1 MKLSHVDDQ
10 GNAQMV
16 DVSEKPETKRTA
28 VAGGLVQM
36 SKDLLAL
43 IASEKMPKGDVFTV
57 AKVAGILGA
66 KRCGELIPMCHPIP
80 LTDIQITLTLTETG
94 VQIEATASCFGR
106 TGVEM
111 EALTAV
117 SITALTLYDMC
128 KAVDK
133 SMIIGEIKLLRKT
146 GGKSDYNFQGARY
159 SRL

>member
-1 MKLSHVDDQ
+1 MLLMNDPKLSHVDDQ

-16 DVSEKPETKRTA
+16 DVSEKPETKRVA
-28 VAGGLVQM
+28 VAGGFIHM
-36 SKDLLAL
+36 SEELLAL
-43 IASEKMPKGDVFTV
+43 ISSQKMPKGDVFTV

-80 LTDIQITLTLTETG
+80 LTDIQITLTPTETG
-94 VQIEATASCFGR
+94 VAIEATAACFGR

-117 SITALTLYDMC
+117 SIAALTLYDMC

-133 SMIIGEIKLLRKT
+133 GMTIEEIKLLKKT
-146 GGKSDYNFQGARY
+146 GGKSDYIA
-159 SRL
+159 S

>member
-1 MKLSHVDDQ
+1 MADTKLSHVDDQ

-16 DVSEKPETKRTA
+16 DVSEKPETKRVA
-28 VAGGLVQM
+28 VASGFIQM
-36 SKDLLAL
+36 SEELLIL
-43 IASEKMPKGDVFTV
+43 ISNQKMPKGDVFTV

-66 KRCGELIPMCHPIP
+66 KHCGELIPMCHPIP
-80 LTDIQITLTLTETG
+80 LTDIQIALTLTDTG
-94 VQIEATASCFGR
+94 VVVEATASCFGR

-133 SMIIGEIKLLRKT
+133 SMVIGEIKLLKKT
-146 GGKSDYNFQGARY
+146 GGKSDYSAE
-159 SRL
+159 